1 MKNEKFTLSA
11 EEEYIRLCD
20 LLKIAGTFETGGQS
34 KLAIQNGQVLV
45 NGVVCT
51 QRGKKMHRGDNAT
64 YQNTT
69 FEVC

>member
-45 NGVVCT
+45 NGAVCT
-51 QRGKKMHRGDNAT
+51 QRP
-64 YQNTT
+64 
-69 FEVC
+69 EP